1 MPNVFQN
8 LHINHTMTKELQ
20 TILLRE
26 MEPLRVI
33 YLHKIET
40 FATAEFQRLEK
51 MWKWDDADW
60 CKFFGIE
67 PELRTIGGR
76 TTALLPRGFFST
88 SNSRKY
94 DRMRSEIS
102 KAMTLGM
109 TVYVSHA
116 VKAGERHY
124 QLSIEKL
131 AFRIA
136 KKGLNVSQ
144 LSAVTSSV
152 GVNINCTLTDGVKT
166 IRCFTIVAGGP
177 IQQPHYRYL
186 IK

>member
-1 MPNVFQN
+1 
-8 LHINHTMTKELQ
+8 MTKELQ

-26 MEPLRVI
+26 MEPLRII

-40 FATAEFQRLEK
+40 FATAEFERLEK

-67 PELRTIGGR
+67 PEKRTMYNGQVY
-76 TTALLPRGFFST
+76 ALLPRGFFST
-88 SNSRKY
+88 RNSRKY

-102 KAMTLGM
+102 KAMTLGLK
-109 TVYVSHA
+109 VYVNDK

-144 LSAVTSSV
+144 LSALTSSV

-166 IRCFTIVAGGP
+166 VRCFTIVAGGP